1 MPNVFFI
8 KGDDNIMATHT
19 NPKTIRARELRQTAN
34 PAEQSLWS
42 VLKARQLDNWKFTRQ
57 MPIGP
62 YFADFVCRER
72 CIVIEVDGN
81 QHLERASHDRAR
93 DEYLM
98 AAGYSVFR
106 VPSGSVLNDR
116 GAVCDSI
123 LAVLENRIEDF
134 VEAPDLKF
142 TRSFA
147 APVRRGFN
155 SHNNIRLRTS

>member
-1 MPNVFFI
+1 M
-8 KGDDNIMATHT
+8 GSMT
-19 NPKTIRARELRQTAN
+19 NPDTIRAGELRTRLN

-42 VLKARQLDNWKFTRQ
+42 VLKARQLGGWKFTRQ

-72 CIVIEVDGN
+72 CVVIEVDGS
-81 QHLERASHDRAR
+81 QHLERASYDRSR
-93 DEYLM
+93 DEYML
-98 AAGYSVFR
+98 AAGYSVYR
-106 VPSGSVLNDR
+106 VPVNSVLHER
-116 GAVCDSI
+116 VAVCDSI

-147 APVRRGFN
+147 VPTRRGFN
-155 SHNNIRLRTS
+155 SRSAIRQRAG

>member
-1 MPNVFFI
+1 
-8 KGDDNIMATHT
+8 MASYT
-19 NPKTIRARELRQTAN
+19 NPKTIRARELRQTAI
-34 PAEQSLWS
+34 PAEQSLWA
-42 VLKARQLDNWKFTRQ
+42 VLKARQLSGWKFTRQ
-57 MPIGP
+57 LPIGP

-72 CIVIEVDGN
+72 CVVIEIDGG
-81 QHLERASHDRAR
+81 QHLERASYDRAR
-93 DEYLM
+93 DEYMM

-106 VPSGSVLNDR
+106 VPSGSVLSDR

-147 APVRRGFN
+147 APTRRSFN
-155 SHNNIRLRTS
+155 SRNAIR

>member
-1 MPNVFFI
+1 MPNVFLI
-8 KGDDNIMATHT
+8 EGKDTTMASYI
-19 NPKTIRARELRQTAN
+19 NPKTKRAREPRQTAN

-42 VLKARQLDNWKFTRQ
+42 VLKSRQLDNWKFTRQ

-72 CIVIEVDGN
+72 CVVIEVDGS
-81 QHLERASHDRAR
+81 QHLERASYDRAR
-93 DEYLM
+93 DEYMM

-106 VPSGSVLNDR
+106 VPSGSVLSDR

-147 APVRRGFN
+147 APTCRGFN
-155 SHNNIRLRTS
+155 SRNAIR

>member
-1 MPNVFFI
+1 MPRRVEYTVTE
-8 KGDDNIMATHT
+8 MH
-19 NPKTIRARELRQTAN
+19 P
-34 PAEQSLWS
+34 
-42 VLKARQLDNWKFTRQ
+42 RQ

-72 CIVIEVDGN
+72 CIVIEVDGS

-93 DEYLM
+93 DEYLI
-98 AAGYSVFR
+98 AAGYSVYR
-106 VPSGSVLNDR
+106 VPTNSVLNDR
-116 GAVCDSI
+116 IAVCDSI

-155 SHNNIRLRTS
+155 SRNAVRQRSG

>member
-1 MPNVFFI
+1 MGSI
-8 KGDDNIMATHT
+8 T
-19 NPKTIRARELRQTAN
+19 NPKTIRARELRSTLK

-42 VLKARQLDNWKFTRQ
+42 VLKARQLGGWKFTRQ

-72 CIVIEVDGN
+72 CVVVEVDGN
-81 QHLERASHDRAR
+81 QHLERASYDRLR
-93 DEYLM
+93 DEYM
-98 AAGYSVFR
+98 IAAGYSVYR
-106 VPSGSVLNDR
+106 VPTVSVLKDR
-116 GAVCDSI
+116 IAVCDSI

-147 APVRRGFN
+147 VPTRRGFN
-155 SHNNIRLRTS
+155 SRSAIRPRAE

>member
-1 MPNVFFI
+1 
-8 KGDDNIMATHT
+8 MASHT
-19 NPKTIRARELRQTAN
+19 NPKTIRARQLRQTAN
-34 PAEQSLWS
+34 PAEQSLWG
-42 VLKARQLDNWKFTRQ
+42 VLKARQLGNWKFTRQ

-72 CIVIEVDGN
+72 CVVIEVDGS
-81 QHLERASHDRAR
+81 QHLERASYDRTR
-93 DEYLM
+93 DEYMM

-116 GAVCDSI
+116 IAVCDSI

-147 APVRRGFN
+147 VPVRRGFN
-155 SHNNIRLRTS
+155 SRNALRQREN

>member
-1 MPNVFFI
+1 MPNVFLI
-8 KGDDNIMATHT
+8 EGKDTTMASYI
-19 NPKTIRARELRQTAN
+19 NPKTKRARELRQTAN

-42 VLKARQLDNWKFTRQ
+42 VLKSRQLDNWKFTRQ

-72 CIVIEVDGN
+72 CVVIEVDGS
-81 QHLERASHDRAR
+81 QHLERASYDRSR
-93 DEYLM
+93 DEYML
-98 AAGYSVFR
+98 AAGYSVYR
-106 VPSGSVLNDR
+106 VPVISVMNDL

-134 VEAPDLKF
+134 VKVPDLKF

-147 APVRRGFN
+147 APTRRGFTSRN
-155 SHNNIRLRTS
+155 AIR

>member
-1 MPNVFFI
+1 M
-8 KGDDNIMATHT
+8 GSMT
-19 NPKTIRARELRQTAN
+19 NPDTIRAGELRTRLN

-42 VLKARQLDNWKFTRQ
+42 VLKARQLGGWKFTRQ

-72 CIVIEVDGN
+72 CVVIEVDGS
-81 QHLERASHDRAR
+81 QHLERASYDRSR
-93 DEYLM
+93 DEYML
-98 AAGYSVFR
+98 AAGYSVYR
-106 VPSGSVLNDR
+106 VPVNSVLKDR
-116 GAVCDSI
+116 VAVCDSI

-147 APVRRGFN
+147 VPTRRGFN
-155 SHNNIRLRTS
+155 SRSAISQRAG

>member
-1 MPNVFFI
+1 M
-8 KGDDNIMATHT
+8 GSMT
-19 NPKTIRARELRQTAN
+19 NPDTIRAGELRTRLN

-42 VLKARQLDNWKFTRQ
+42 VLKARQLGGWKFTRQ

-72 CIVIEVDGN
+72 CVVIEVDGS
-81 QHLERASHDRAR
+81 QHLERASYDRSR
-93 DEYLM
+93 DEYML
-98 AAGYSVFR
+98 AAGYSVYR
-106 VPSGSVLNDR
+106 VPVNSVLKDR
-116 GAVCDSI
+116 VAVCDSI

-147 APVRRGFN
+147 VPTRRGFN
-155 SHNNIRLRTS
+155 SRSAIRQRAG

>member
-1 MPNVFFI
+1 MGSI
-8 KGDDNIMATHT
+8 T
-19 NPKTIRARELRQTAN
+19 NPRIIRVRELRSTLN

-42 VLKARQLDNWKFTRQ
+42 VLKARQLGGWKFTRQ

-72 CIVIEVDGN
+72 CVVIEVDGG
-81 QHLERASHDRAR
+81 QHLQRASYDRTR
-93 DEYLM
+93 DEYM
-98 AAGYSVFR
+98 IAAGYSVYR
-106 VPSGSVLNDR
+106 VPTGSVLNDR
-116 GAVCDSI
+116 VAVCDSI

-147 APVRRGFN
+147 ESIRRAFN
-155 SHNNIRLRTS
+155 SRNAL